1 MRVQVAAGRR
11 VLLLEGNSVRAWSAG
26 GTLLAAADGAVAV
39 AASGDKVSWGGDR
52 VFDSPV
58 DVGSPEGV
66 RIDGKRLAGRVRLL
80 ASGGTLRA
88 VSLVPLEEYV
98 AAVLLKEAAPSFHP
112 EALAALAV
120 AVRTY
125 ALTAMASPRGPDYDV
140 ASGVEDQVF
149 DGLDGVAA
157 PFRAAAEATR
167 GQALHFGGALARTV
181 YHSTCGGRTES
192 AANAWGR
199 DLPYLRP
206 VVCDDCRESP
216 VWRWEYR
223 MGRAEGGRI
232 ARALGVPPGDRIA
245 LDVVKRT
252 STGRAARVRISSA
265 GVSRELRASS
275 FREAA
280 GYAKVRSLK
289 MEIVPDASGWR
300 IRGEGYGHGV
310 GLCQWGA
317 NGMAKAG
324 KGFREILARYYP
336 GARLGEARD

>member
-1 MRVQVAAGRR
+1 VRVRVAAGRR
-11 VLLLEGNSVRAWSAG
+11 LLLLEGSPVRAWSAG

-39 AASGDKVSWGGDR
+39 AAAGGKVSWGGER
-52 VFDSPV
+52 LFDSPV

-66 RIDGKRLAGRVRLL
+66 RIDGKLLAGRVRLS

-98 AAVLLKEAAPSFHP
+98 AAVLVKEAAPSFHP

-125 ALTAMASPRGPDYDV
+125 ALTSMARPRDPDYDL

-192 AANAWGR
+192 AANAWGG
-199 DLPYLRP
+199 DFPYLRP
-206 VVCDDCRESP
+206 VFCDDCRDSP
-216 VWRWEYR
+216 AWRWEYR
-223 MGRAEGGRI
+223 LGRAEGGRI

-245 LDVVKRT
+245 FEVATRT
-252 STGRAARVRISSA
+252 STGRADRMRVRSA
-265 GVSRELRASS
+265 GVTRELRAAS

-289 MEIVPDASGWR
+289 MEIAPDASGWR
-300 IRGEGYGHGV
+300 IAGEGYGHGV
-310 GLCQWGA
+310 GMCQWGA

-336 GARLGEARD
+336 GTRLAGARH